1 MTESITPTVLGEALN
16 AVEDRELPLLAWGVV
31 DRDLTEPEL
40 LEAVAQRLEDID
52 LDFTAEEIVDAL
64 VARALLVD
72 VGEGR
77 WRSRFAETLRLL
89 THARQLFGTGAGE
102 WWLRGR
108 RLVADY
114 RVIAQPRRY
123 PRRNLPLTNLIDRV
137 RDVHPLT
144 AIGAQ
149 VLAAQIGDNEL
160 AAFQVDAT
168 AAVLRSLHSEGAQ
181 AVIVAAGTG
190 SGKTLAFYLPAYLW
204 MAERPTTRQ
213 VHTLAV
219 YPRNELL
226 KDQVGEALRSSLDM
240 ASALRAAGR
249 RPLRIGALYGDT
261 PESVRAVDSAPWLQE
276 SWRRV
281 AEGRICPYCRCPR
294 CGAELVWPDADR
306 TPGRAKGDK
315 AGRER
320 LVCRGC
326 GGDVSG
332 DLLALTRT
340 SMLDSPPDVLF
351 TTTEMLNRAS
361 SDPRLGALFGF
372 TPNGSHPRLLLLD
385 EVHTYQGV
393 HGAHVGLTLRR
404 WRNAVGPD
412 ITVVGLSA
420 TLADA
425 GAFMARLVGVAESD
439 VSHIEPAD
447 DDLIAEGRQYQVA
460 VRADPTSGAS
470 MLSLTIQA
478 SMLLGRALDPTTT
491 ADGLAG
497 SKGFLFT
504 DDLDVTN
511 RLFHDLRDAEGD
523 GWTARRRSG
532 AQKVL
537 ANLRS
542 AALPNRARRDA
553 DGQVW
558 ALADR
563 TGHQLPG
570 TSPAR
575 GLRIGKTSSQDPG
588 VADDA
593 DLVVATASLDV
604 GFNDPRVG
612 LILQHKSPRDP
623 AQFVQRRGRAG
634 RTRAI
639 RPLTVVTLSDF
650 GRDRLTYQAYD
661 RLFDPELP
669 PRSLP
674 IGNRYVVRMQATF
687 ALADWLTRQLRW
699 RVDARRILTP
709 KHGLNHPARDQVA
722 ALLEQLLTDPLTQR
736 EFAEHLRWSLQ
747 LDEDEVSA
755 VFWDPPRALLTAV
768 VPTLL
773 RRVRSNWSAGA
784 DDPGGVGDAF
794 APEFVPRALFA
805 ALNLPEVELLLPA
818 SYSRQVDTRMP
829 VLQALRETAPGRVS
843 KRFAVR
849 SGAQRTWVPIPLD
862 TVTAAIPLRDFVER
876 GSLEGRWTDYRSDEQ
891 FIVVRPYAIRLG
903 EPLAQVA
910 DTANSRPVW
919 RTQIV
924 PQDGTPF
931 RLEVPA
937 PWSQYVEY
945 VSVHTHVN
953 RRPLQVRRFTP
964 GARAD
969 MKTRGRSA
977 GAAQVR
983 LSYVNHAGEA
993 AALGFALDVD
1003 GVHFRLRLP
1012 PAAELAGLAHL
1023 SSPAWRSLSFRHAV
1037 ACDESVPD
1045 PFVRSWLGPVFE
1057 SAVVHRVL
1065 AQRQPVD
1072 DVCADVS
1079 QEDLRGA
1086 VGRLTG
1092 LLTGEVEGPAA
1103 GTREDLDDDPEDDP
1117 RQLRAKLLAA
1127 VADPTVRQ
1135 GLRDHARRLHAAFV
1149 GGTVANAPSAAGAGA
1164 SADANVDLARHVL
1177 ARTIGAAIHSAVLQ
1191 LTPDADDQDL
1201 LLDVR
1206 VNGGG
1211 ADIWLT
1217 ESTVGGAGIVERL
1230 VRTYAADPRRFWRLV
1245 RAGLGPGDFE
1255 VVDNE
1260 LRRLLDEVV
1269 TTPTAPLARA
1279 LSAVRAAR
1287 DNSSSRTALQSLL
1300 AELDRGGYL
1309 VSHPVVS
1316 AIAIRLLRPGTGPR
1330 HDAALLH
1337 VLKSWDEAART
1348 VGFEIDA
1355 RTWSALMLAHQRG
1368 DTGDVYRTP
1377 DHVYSSLWPR
1387 GVEIFNGD
1395 LQVFSPYDDL
1405 PPPIDRQLV
1414 AALLDDDVPEVSVAD
1429 PDWRAAFEREIT
1441 STGMADLV
1449 ASTESVRELQSA
1461 VIHLSTEPIDTS
1473 YLFVHP
1479 VVRGARR
1486 ESGQIKVRLELREM
1500 EQ

>member
-1 MTESITPTVLGEALN
+1 MTEPIPPKVLGEALN

-31 DRDLTEPEL
+31 NRDLTESEL
-40 LEAVAQRLEDID
+40 LAAVAQRLQDID
-52 LDFTAEEIVDAL
+52 SDHNAEEVIEAL
-64 VARALLVD
+64 AARALLVEI
-72 VGEGR
+72 GEGR

-89 THARQLFGTGAGE
+89 AHARQLFGTGTGE

-123 PRRNLPLTNLIDRV
+123 PRRDVPLTDLIDRV

-144 AIGAQ
+144 TIGSQ
-149 VLAAQIGDNEL
+149 VLAAQIGKNEL
-160 AAFQVDAT
+160 ATFQVDAT
-168 AAVLRSLHSEGAQ
+168 AAVVRSLHSEGAQ

-226 KDQVGEALRSSLDM
+226 KDQVGEALRSSLGV
-240 ASALRAAGR
+240 APALRAAGR
-249 RPLRIGALYGDT
+249 RPLRIGTLYGDT
-261 PESVRAVDSAPWLQE
+261 PESGRAVDSASWLQE
-276 SWRRV
+276 PWRRV
-281 AEGRICPYCRCPR
+281 AEGRVCPYCRCPR
-294 CGAELVWPDADR
+294 CGADLVWPDDDR
-306 TPGRAKGDK
+306 KAGHG

-326 GGDVSG
+326 GGEVSG
-332 DLLALTRT
+332 DLLALTRAG
-340 SMLDSPPDVLF
+340 MLANPPDVLF

-439 VSHIEPAD
+439 VTHIEPAD

-478 SMLLGRALDPTTT
+478 SMLLGRVLDRTTS

-523 GWTARRRSG
+523 GWTARKRSG

-542 AALPNRARRDA
+542 AALPNRARREA

-563 TGHQLPG
+563 TGHPLPG

-687 ALADWLTRQLRW
+687 ALADWLTRQLQW
-699 RVDARRILTP
+699 REDARRVLTP
-709 KHGLNHPARDQVA
+709 KNGLNHPARDQVA
-722 ALLEQLLTDPLTQR
+722 TLLEQLLTDPITQR
-736 EFAEHLRWSLQ
+736 EFAGYLRWSLQ
-747 LDEDEVSA
+747 LDEDEVLA
-755 VFWDPPRALLTAV
+755 VLWDPPRALLTAV

-773 RRVRSNWSAGA
+773 RRARSNWSAGA
-784 DDPGGVGDAF
+784 DDPGGVGDVF

-805 ALNLPEVELLLPA
+805 ALNLPEVELVLPA
-818 SYSRQVDTRMP
+818 SFSRQVDTRMP

-849 SGAQRTWVPIPLD
+849 SGAQRTWVPVPVD
-862 TVTAAIPLRDFVER
+862 TTAAVIPLREFVVR
-876 GSLEGRWTDYRSDEQ
+876 GSIEGRWTDYRSDEQ
-891 FIVVRPYAIRLG
+891 FVVVRPHAIKLSD
-903 EPLAQVA
+903 PPPQVN

-919 RTQIV
+919 HTQIV
-924 PQDGTPF
+924 PQDGVPL

-937 PWSQYVEY
+937 PWSQHVEHI
-945 VSVHTHVN
+945 SIHTHVN

-969 MKTRGRSA
+969 MKTRGRNSD
-977 GAAQVR
+977 AAQVR

-1012 PAAELAGLAHL
+1012 SAAELSALAHL

-1045 PFVRSWLGPVFE
+1045 PFVRMWLGPVFE
-1057 SAVVHRVL
+1057 SAVVDCVL
-1065 AQRQPVD
+1065 ARQQQVS
-1072 DVCADVS
+1072 DVWADVS
-1079 QEDLRGA
+1079 QEDLRRA
-1086 VGRLTG
+1086 VGRLSG
-1092 LLTGEVEGPAA
+1092 LLTGEVEGAA
-1103 GTREDLDDDPEDDP
+1103 VSTGEDLDEGSQDDP

-1127 VADPTVRQ
+1127 VADPAVRQ
-1135 GLRDHARRLHAAFV
+1135 GLRNHARRLHATAV
-1149 GGTVANAPSAAGAGA
+1149 AAAVAGGPTGSETDAR
-1164 SADANVDLARHVL
+1164 ADADVDLARHVL

-1201 LLDVR
+1201 LLDLR
-1206 VNGGG
+1206 VDSGG
-1211 ADIWLT
+1211 ADVWLT

-1245 RAGLGPGDFE
+1245 RTGLGPGDFE
-1255 VVDNE
+1255 VVDGE

-1269 TTPTAPLARA
+1269 TAPAGSLAAA
-1279 LSAVRAAR
+1279 LSAVRTAR
-1287 DNSSSRTALQSLL
+1287 DNSSSRSSLQSLL
-1300 AELDRGGYL
+1300 AELDRGGFL

-1330 HDAALLH
+1330 HDAALLD
-1337 VLKSWDEAART
+1337 VLKRWDEATRT

-1355 RTWSALMLAHQRG
+1355 RTWSALVLSHQRG
-1368 DTGDVYRTP
+1368 DIGDVYRTP
-1377 DHVYSSLWPR
+1377 DHVYSTLWPR

-1395 LQVFSPYDDL
+1395 LQVNSPYDDL

-1429 PDWRAAFEREIT
+1429 ADWRATFEREIT
-1441 STGMADLV
+1441 STGVVDLV
-1449 ASTESVRELQSA
+1449 ASTESARELQAA
-1461 VIHLSTEPIDTS
+1461 VIHVSTEPIDTS
-1473 YLFVHP
+1473 FLFVHP

-1486 ESGQIKVRLELREM
+1486 EGGQIKVRLELREM

>member
-1 MTESITPTVLGEALN
+1 MIEPIPPKVLGDALN

-31 DRDLTEPEL
+31 NRDLTEPEL
-40 LEAVAQRLEDID
+40 LEAVAQRLQDIGSD
-52 LDFTAEEIVDAL
+52 HTAEQVVDAL
-64 VARALLVD
+64 AARALLIE

-89 THARQLFGTGAGE
+89 SRARQLFGTGPGE

-108 RLVADY
+108 TLVADY

-123 PRRNLPLTNLIDRV
+123 PRRNIPLADLVDRLRDISPLT
-137 RDVHPLT
+137 T
-144 AIGAQ
+144 TGSQ
-149 VLAAQIGDNEL
+149 VLAAQIGENEL

-168 AAVLRSLHSEGAQ
+168 AAVLRSLHSDGTQ

-204 MAERPTTRQ
+204 MAEGSTSRQ

-226 KDQVGEALRSSLDM
+226 KDQVGEALRSSLDV
-240 ASALRAAGR
+240 ASALGAAGR

-261 PESVRAVDSAPWLQE
+261 PESGRAVDSASWLQE

-294 CGAELVWPDADR
+294 CGADLVWPDGDR
-306 TPGRAKGDK
+306 TPGRVKGYK

-326 GGDVSG
+326 GGEVSG
-332 DLLALTRT
+332 DLLALTRA
-340 SMLDSPPDVLF
+340 SMLDRPPDVLF

-404 WRNAVGPD
+404 WRNAVGPN

-439 VSHIEPAD
+439 VTHIEPAD

-478 SMLLGRALDPTTT
+478 SMLLGRALDRTTS

-542 AALPNRARRDA
+542 AALPSRARRDA

-563 TGHQLPG
+563 TGHPLPG

-687 ALADWLTRQLRW
+687 ALADWLTRQLQW
-699 RVDARRILTP
+699 REDARRVLTP
-709 KHGLNHPARDQVA
+709 KNGRNHPALDQVA
-722 ALLEQLLTDPLTQR
+722 TLLEQLLTDPITQR
-736 EFAEHLRWSLQ
+736 EFAGYLRWSLQ
-747 LDEDEVSA
+747 LDEDEVLA
-755 VFWDPPRALLTAV
+755 VLWDPPRALLTAV

-773 RRVRSNWSAGA
+773 RRARSNWSAGA

-805 ALNLPEVELLLPA
+805 ALNLPEVELVLPA
-818 SYSRQVDTRMP
+818 SFSRQVDTRMP

-849 SGAQRTWVPIPLD
+849 SGAQRTWVPLPMGA
-862 TVTAAIPLRDFVER
+862 TAAVIPLREFVVR
-876 GSLEGRWTDYRSDEQ
+876 GSIEGRWTDYRSDEQ
-891 FIVVRPYAIRLG
+891 FVVVRPYAIRLSD
-903 EPLAQVA
+903 PPSQVN

-919 RTQIV
+919 HTQIV
-924 PQDGTPF
+924 PQDGAPL

-937 PWSQYVEY
+937 PWHQHVEY
-945 VSVHTHVN
+945 ISVHTHVN
-953 RRPLQVRRFTP
+953 RRPLQVRRFTS

-969 MKTRGRSA
+969 MKTRGRNS
-977 GAAQVR
+977 GAAQVQ

-1012 PAAELAGLAHL
+1012 SAAELSALNHL

-1045 PFVRSWLGPVFE
+1045 PFVRMWLGPVFE
-1057 SAVVHRVL
+1057 SAVVDRVF
-1065 AQRQPVD
+1065 AGQQQVGE
-1072 DVCADVS
+1072 VCAEVS
-1079 QEDLRGA
+1079 QDDMRRA

-1092 LLTGEVEGPAA
+1092 LLTGEVDGPAA
-1103 GTREDLDDDPEDDP
+1103 STGDDLDADPQDDP
-1117 RQLRAKLLAA
+1117 RQLRAKLFAA
-1127 VADPTVRQ
+1127 VADPAVRQ
-1135 GLRDHARRLHAAFV
+1135 GLRNHARRLHSTAVTAA
-1149 GGTVANAPSAAGAGA
+1149 VAGDPTGFEPHAP
-1164 SADANVDLARHVL
+1164 ADADLARHVL

-1201 LLDVR
+1201 LLDLR
-1206 VNGGG
+1206 VDGDG
-1211 ADIWLT
+1211 ADVWLT

-1255 VVDNE
+1255 VVDSE
-1260 LRRLLDEVV
+1260 LRRILDEVV
-1269 TTPTAPLARA
+1269 TAPTGPLARA
-1279 LSAVRAAR
+1279 LSAVRTAR
-1287 DNSSSRTALQSLL
+1287 NNSSSRASLQSLL
-1300 AELDRGGYL
+1300 AELDRGGFL

-1337 VLKSWDEAART
+1337 VLNKWDEATRT
-1348 VGFEIDA
+1348 MGFEIDA
-1355 RTWSALMLAHQRG
+1355 RSWSALVLSDQR
-1368 DTGDVYRTP
+1368 DDIGDVYRTP
-1377 DHVYSSLWPR
+1377 DHVYSTLWPR
-1387 GVEIFNGD
+1387 GVDIFNGD
-1395 LQVFSPYDDL
+1395 LRVSSPYDDL

-1414 AALLDDDVPEVSVAD
+1414 AALLGDVVPEVSVAD
-1429 PDWRAAFEREIT
+1429 ADWRTTFEREIT
-1441 STGMADLV
+1441 STGMVDLV
-1449 ASTESVRELQSA
+1449 ASMESVRELQSA
-1461 VIHLSTEPIDTS
+1461 VIHVSTEPIDTS

>member
-1 MTESITPTVLGEALN
+1 MTEPISPKVLGEVLN

-31 DRDLTEPEL
+31 NRDLAEPEL
-40 LEAVAQRLEDID
+40 LEVVAQRLQDIYSD
-52 LDFTAEEIVDAL
+52 RTAEEVVDAL
-64 VARALLVD
+64 AARALLMEVAD
-72 VGEGR
+72 GR
-77 WRSRFAETLRLL
+77 WRSRLAETLRLL
-89 THARQLFGTGAGE
+89 ACARQLFGTGTGE

-123 PRRNLPLTNLIDRV
+123 PRRDVPLPDLIDRV
-137 RDVHPLT
+137 RAVHSLT
-144 AIGAQ
+144 TIGSQ
-149 VLAAQIGDNEL
+149 VLAAQIGGNEL
-160 AAFQVDAT
+160 AEFQVDAT
-168 AAVLRSLHSEGAQ
+168 AAVLRSLHSEGTQ

-204 MAERPTTRQ
+204 MAERPNTRR

-226 KDQVGEALRSSLDM
+226 KDQVGEALRSSLDI
-240 ASALRAAGR
+240 APALRVGGR
-249 RPLRIGALYGDT
+249 RPLRVGTLYGDT
-261 PESVRAVDSAPWLQE
+261 PESGHAVDSASWLQE
-276 SWRRV
+276 PWRRV
-281 AEGRICPYCRCPR
+281 AGGRVCPYCRCPG
-294 CGAELVWPDADR
+294 CSAELVWQDVDR
-306 TPGRAKGDK
+306 K
-315 AGRER
+315 AGQER

-326 GGDVSG
+326 GGEVSG
-332 DLLALTRT
+332 DFLALTRT
-340 SMLDSPPDVLF
+340 GMLANPPDVLF

-361 SDPRLGALFGF
+361 ADPRLGALFGF

-404 WRNAVGPD
+404 WRHAVGPNV
-412 ITVVGLSA
+412 TVVGLSA

-425 GAFMARLVGVAESD
+425 GAFMARLVGVAVND
-439 VSHIEPAD
+439 VTHIEPAD

-478 SMLLGRALDPTTT
+478 SMLLGRVLDRTTS

-542 AALPNRARRDA
+542 EALPNRARRDA

-563 TGHQLPG
+563 TGHLLPG
-570 TSPAR
+570 TFPAR

-612 LILQHKSPRDP
+612 FILQHKSPRDP

-687 ALADWLTRQLRW
+687 ALADWLTRQLQW
-699 RVDARRILTP
+699 REDARRVLTP
-709 KHGLNHPARDQVA
+709 KYGLNHPARDRVA
-722 ALLEQLLTDPLTQR
+722 ALLEQLLTDPITQR
-736 EFAEHLRWSLQ
+736 EFAGYLRWSLQ
-747 LDEDEVSA
+747 LDEDEVLA
-755 VFWDPPRALLTAV
+755 VLWDPPRALLTAV

-773 RRVRSNWSAGA
+773 RRARSNWSAGA
-784 DDPGGVGDAF
+784 DDPGGVGDVF

-805 ALNLPEVELLLPA
+805 ALNLPEVQLVLPA
-818 SYSRQVDTRMP
+818 NFSQQVDTRLP

-849 SGAQRTWVPIPLD
+849 SGAQRTWVPVPMD
-862 TVTAAIPLRDFVER
+862 ATAAVIPLREFVVR
-876 GSLEGRWTDYRSDEQ
+876 GNLEGRWTDDRSDEQ
-891 FIVVRPYAIRLG
+891 FVVVRPYAIRLSD
-903 EPLAQVA
+903 PPPHVN

-924 PQDGTPF
+924 PQDGPPL
-931 RLEVPA
+931 RLDVPA
-937 PWSQYVEY
+937 SWSQQVEY

-964 GARAD
+964 GARAEL
-969 MKTRGRSA
+969 KTRGRSS

-1012 PAAELAGLAHL
+1012 PAAAMVALAHL
-1023 SSPAWRSLSFRHAV
+1023 RSPAWRSLSFRHAV

-1045 PFVRSWLGPVFE
+1045 PFVRMWLGPVFE
-1057 SAVVHRVL
+1057 SAVVDGVL
-1065 AQRQPVD
+1065 ARQQQVD
-1072 DVCADVS
+1072 DVCAEVG
-1079 QEDLRGA
+1079 QEDLRRA

-1092 LLTGEVEGPAA
+1092 LLTGEVEGSAVSP
-1103 GTREDLDDDPEDDP
+1103 GEDPDDDPEDDP

-1127 VADPTVRQ
+1127 VADPAVRQ
-1135 GLRDHARRLHAAFV
+1135 GLRNHARRLHATAV
-1149 GGTVANAPSAAGAGA
+1149 GAALA
-1164 SADANVDLARHVL
+1164 SGSSGSETDAHAEADVNLARHVV
-1177 ARTIGAAIHSAVLQ
+1177 ARTIGAAIHSAVLR

-1201 LLDVR
+1201 LLDLR
-1206 VNGGG
+1206 VDGDG
-1211 ADIWLT
+1211 ADVWLT

-1255 VVDNE
+1255 VVDSE

-1269 TTPTAPLARA
+1269 TAPTGPLAEA

-1287 DNSSSRTALQSLL
+1287 DNSSTQSSLQSLL
-1300 AELDRGGYL
+1300 TELDRGGYL

-1337 VLKSWDEAART
+1337 VLNSWDEAIRA

-1355 RTWSALMLAHQRG
+1355 RTWSALVLPHQQG
-1368 DTGDVYRTP
+1368 DTVDVYRTP
-1377 DHVYSSLWPR
+1377 DHVYSTLWPR

-1395 LQVFSPYDDL
+1395 LQVYSPYDDQ

-1414 AALLDDDVPEVSVAD
+1414 AALLDDDVPAVSVAD
-1429 PDWRAAFEREIT
+1429 ADWRATFEREIT
-1441 STGMADLV
+1441 STGMVDLV
-1449 ASTESVRELQSA
+1449 SSMESARELQRA
-1461 VIHLSTEPIDTS
+1461 VIHVSTEPIDIS

-1486 ESGQIKVRLELREM
+1486 EGGQIKVRLELREM